1 MLLTFVSSTTASPH
15 RISTTN
21 DAPFFTNGISTTS
34 TLATKALELIGHAI
48 TTNSSIKVSRNG
60 LPTSMKSN
68 GPSKTNRN
76 STKGPL
82 NEMTHQVHGINL
94 AKNQTMTVGME
105 ARLISTQKMIGVPEP
120 SLPTNGMTWT
130 TLLPSTQPLS
140 PRSKNPSAQNFFQTI
155 FEKDD
160 ATMESDGITP
170 QPNAFNALSKSFKR
184 KNVSRINKKQS
195 IRSLNL

>member
-1 MLLTFVSSTTASPH
+1 MLLTFASSTTALPH
-15 RISTTN
+15 RTSTTN
-21 DAPFFTNGISTTS
+21 DAPFSTNGISSTS

-60 LPTSMKSN
+60 LPTSTKSN

-76 STKGPL
+76 STKDPL

-94 AKNQTMTVGME
+94 VKNQTMTVGMV

-130 TLLPSTQPLS
+130 TPHPNTLLHSLPF
-140 PRSKNPSAQNFFQTI
+140 KNHSARNFFQTI
-155 FEKDD
+155 FKKEN
-160 ATMESDGITP
+160 ATMESDGTMP
-170 QPNAFNALSKSFKR
+170 Q
-184 KNVSRINKKQS
+184 
-195 IRSLNL
+195 